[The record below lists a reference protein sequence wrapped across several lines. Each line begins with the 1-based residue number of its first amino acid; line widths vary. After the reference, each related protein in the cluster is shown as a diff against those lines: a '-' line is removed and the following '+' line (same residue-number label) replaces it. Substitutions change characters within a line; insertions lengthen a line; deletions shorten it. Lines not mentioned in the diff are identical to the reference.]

1 MHLESPKWI
10 LALPVVF
17 FVHDLEELIYL
28 DRIPALSS
36 VLPVNIQDLI
46 RVSTPQFASAISLL
60 FIAILISTIQWNR
73 KPSSPARGLVMGFIM
88 VGLFFNSLTH
98 IGQAL
103 IFRQYVPGL
112 VTAVLLLL
120 PYTFVILKSQHA
132 KFFPSNKST
141 SLVLL
146 GVIASTPVIVIVSL
160 LFGKLIF
167 PV

>member
-17 FVHDLEELIYL
+17 CIHDLEELIYL
-28 DRIPALSS
+28 GRIPSLSS
-36 VLPVNIQDLI
+36 VLPVNIQSLI
-46 RVSTPQFASAISLL
+46 RVSKPQFAAAISLL
-60 FIAILISTIQWNR
+60 FIVILIVTFLWYR
-73 KPSSPARGLVMGFIM
+73 KPSAPTHRLVMGFIIA
-88 VGLFFNSLTH
+88 GLFFNSLTH

-132 KFFPSNKST
+132 KFFPSNKSA

-167 PV
+167 PL

>member
-1 MHLESPKWI
+1 MNPGSSKWI

-28 DRIPALSS
+28 NKIPSLTSF
-36 VLPVNIQDLI
+36 LPVKIQDLI
-46 RVSTPQFASAISLL
+46 RVSTPQFAVAVSLL
-60 FIAILISTIQWNR
+60 FIAILIATNEWYR

-120 PYTFVILKSQHA
+120 PYTFVILKSHFKQ
-132 KFFPSNKST
+132 FFPSNKT
-141 SLVLL
+141 TVLVLL
-146 GVIASTPVIVIVSL
+146 GVIAFTPVIVIVSL
-160 LFGKLIF
+160 LFGKLLF